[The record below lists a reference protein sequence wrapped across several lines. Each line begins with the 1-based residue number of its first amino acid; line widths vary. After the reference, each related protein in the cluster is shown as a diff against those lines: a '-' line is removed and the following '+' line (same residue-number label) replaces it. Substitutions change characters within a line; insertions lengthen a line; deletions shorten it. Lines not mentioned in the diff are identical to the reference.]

1 MNITKIGH
9 CCLVLEEAGVKIMT
23 DPGSFTAGEQEK
35 VTGLDAIIITH
46 EHQDHFHVESVQALL
61 ASNPSAVVITNK
73 SVGKLLGELGIAHVQ
88 VCDGDSTE
96 MKGVKIEGFGTEH
109 APVYETMGRVEN
121 TGYMIAERFYFPG
134 DNFHVPGKQVDI
146 LALPVAGPWM
156 KTGEAVDFAKRIQA
170 RIAFGVHD
178 AIIQPFFRGHVGKV
192 LGTFVPETAYVSL
205 ADGETREF

>member
-1 MNITKIGH
+1 MIITKIGH

-61 ASNPSAVVITNK
+61 AGNLGAIVITNAT
-73 SVGKLLGELGIAHVQ
+73 VGKLLAERGIAHVQ
-88 VCDGDSTE
+88 VGDGESTE
-96 MKGVKIEGFGTEH
+96 VKGVLIEGFGTEH

-121 TGYMIAERFYFPG
+121 TGYMIAEKFYFPG
-134 DNFHVPGKQVDI
+134 DNFHVPRKKVDI

-156 KTGEAVDFAKRIQA
+156 KTGEAVGFAKKIQA

-178 AIIQPFFRGHVGKV
+178 AIIQPFFRGHVGTV
-192 LGTFVPETAYVSL
+192 LSRFVPEMVYVSL

>member
-1 MNITKIGH
+1 
-9 CCLVLEEAGVKIMT
+9 MT
-23 DPGSFTAGEQEK
+23 DPGSFSTGEQEK

-46 EHQDHFHVESVQALL
+46 EHKDHFHVESVQALL
-61 ASNPSAVVITNK
+61 AGNPGAVVITNTA
-73 SVGKLLGELGIAHVQ
+73 VGKLLSELGIAHVQ
-88 VCDGDSTE
+88 VGDGESTE
-96 MKGVKIEGFGTEH
+96 VSGLKIEGFGTEH

-134 DNFHVPGKQVDI
+134 DNFHIPGKQVDI

-156 KTGEAVDFAKRIQA
+156 KTGEAVDFAKKIKA

-178 AIIQPFFRGHVGKV
+178 AMIQPFFRGHVGTV
-192 LGTFVPETAYVSL
+192 LARFVPEMVYVSL